1 MRRSRTFPGS
11 QKPDEEG
18 VYERR
23 YPGVTGWQFCRWR
36 EGTWGVGYRRPD
48 HAADSLMVS
57 GLQNLP
63 WRGLARK
70 PT

>member
-23 YPGVTGWQFCRWR
+23 YPSGDWWYSRWHN
-36 EGTWGVGYRRPD
+36 GAWGPGHQTPD
-48 HAADSLMVS
+48 NAADSVIRS
-57 GLQNLP
+57 GRQNLP